1 MQKLTTCVEVPVVD
15 YIKLDLQLKDV
26 SLNGCSD
33 IFSLLT
39 EKSDATAVVNPK
51 FDTRTGDSFAQY
63 YKISM
68 K

>member
-1 MQKLTTCVEVPVVD
+1 MQKLTTYVEVPVVD

-26 SLNGCSD
+26 SLNGCAD
-33 IFSLLT
+33 IFSLVT
-39 EKSDATAVVNPK
+39 ENSDATAVVNPK

-63 YKISM
+63 YYTIM